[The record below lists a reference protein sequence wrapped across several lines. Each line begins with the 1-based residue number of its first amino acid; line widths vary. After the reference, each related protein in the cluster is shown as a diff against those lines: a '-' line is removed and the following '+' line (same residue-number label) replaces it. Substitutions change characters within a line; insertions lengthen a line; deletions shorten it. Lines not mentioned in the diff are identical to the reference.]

1 MKCCFC
7 KREFYG
13 MGNNPAP
20 IINDRKSRC
29 CNDCNEMVIRYRMI
43 EFISAKENRSI
54 EKNPGLVGE

>member
-1 MKCCFC
+1 
-7 KREFYG
+7 

-43 EFISAKENRSI
+43 EYLSAIENRGM
-54 EKNPGLVGE
+54 EQNPNLVGE

>member
-20 IINDRKSRC
+20 IINDKKSRC
-29 CNDCNEMVIRYRMI
+29 CNDCNKMVIRYRMI

-54 EKNPGLVGE
+54 EKNPDLVGE